1 MSLNIFFTLCILGI
15 DFMIYAFFQWT
26 YGDKRRAIAR
36 QVAAHREALSARSPR
51 PFLVASAELVR
62 APRRHLLTMPQKAGQ
77 NASTS
82 LEQTA
87 RYSERFA

>member
-36 QVAAHREALSARSPR
+36 QVAAHRNAFNTESSRPSLIPTCKPTLGPQHQAHPAR
-51 PFLVASAELVR
+51 
-62 APRRHLLTMPQKAGQ
+62 Q
-77 NASTS
+77 
-82 LEQTA
+82 
-87 RYSERFA
+87 RFA